1 MRTAIKIKHFL
12 FGALT
17 GAALLA
23 GCSKEDSPAQ
33 NGELVPVAFTS
44 TVDGVALPAAHSSAP
59 QTRTTP
65 GGDSWEVN
73 DKVGV
78 YMLPAGG
85 DISESYADAQNKLY
99 TVSNAS
105 TGALAADGG
114 TNIYYPQTG
123 NVDFVAYYPHG
134 TPDSYHKIKFDLSDQ
149 SDPSAIDL
157 LWAKAENVGRSKAPV
172 ALEFR
177 HVFAKVTLDVS
188 PGEGFTAQDIEGVR
202 GSDVI
207 ASMLL
212 YRGLMDISCGELPFG
227 TEVSDISLYKSE
239 TPSAGAAATFSAI
252 IIPTITNGIEIIF
265 TIDGQEYNCI
275 LANDVDFKAG
285 KNYVYPV
292 TVNRTG
298 IVVGT
303 HGINDWTTNNNGT
316 GTAQPI
322 PMEVV
327 KIKAGKF
334 MMGSSDGSNYPGGR
348 PGIDLNATPAEPDR
362 YPDETQHWVELTQ
375 DFYMGKYAVTNAQYA
390 AFLNAEGIGSD
401 GKGNVTYVVN
411 GASTTATQ
419 TFIVSHGNSSEVE
432 HNGTSWVS
440 QPGYENH
447 PVFFVT
453 WYGAKAFADWVGGA
467 LPTEAQWEYAC
478 RAGTT
483 TAYSYG
489 ETADGDYMWYLGNYD
504 RRYVRPAVGLKKA
517 NPWGLY
523 DMHGN
528 VFEWC
533 ADWYDINYYTDPS
546 AGINPTG
553 PDRSSTR
560 VIRGGSYYN
569 EAFLCRSAYRSGN
582 SPYEESNNRGFRL
595 VFPAP

>member
-1 MRTAIKIKHFL
+1 MRTAINIKQFL
-12 FGALT
+12 LAALA
-17 GAALLA
+17 GVALLA
-23 GCSKEDSPAQ
+23 GCSKEDSPAR
-33 NGELVPVAFTS
+33 NGEFVPITFTS
-44 TVDGVALPAAHSSAP
+44 TVNGVALPAAHSSASP
-59 QTRTTP
+59 TRTTP
-65 GGDSWEVN
+65 DGDSWV
-73 DKVGV
+73 VGDRIGI
-78 YMLPAGG
+78 YMLPTGG
-85 DISESYADAQNKLY
+85 DLSESYADAQNKLY

-114 TNIYYPQTG
+114 TDIYFPQTG

-134 TPDSYHKIKFDLSDQ
+134 IPDNRHTINFDLSDQ

-157 LWAKAENVGRSKAPV
+157 LWAKAENVGRSQAPV

-177 HVFAKVTLDVS
+177 HLFAKVTLDVT

-202 GSDVI
+202 GNDVI
-207 ASMLL
+207 AKMLRL
-212 YRGLMDISCGELPFG
+212 RGFMNINNTELSFDPWTSG
-227 TEVSDISLYKSE
+227 ISLYKSDP
-239 TPSAGAAATFSAI
+239 PSAGAAATFSAI
-252 IIPTITNGIEIIF
+252 IVPGYTKSIEIIF
-265 TIDGQEYNCI
+265 TIAGQEYKCT
-275 LANDVDFKAG
+275 LTNDVNFKAG
-285 KNYVYPV
+285 NNYVYPV
-292 TVNRTG
+292 TVKKSG

-303 HGINDWTTNNNGT
+303 HDINDWNINNNGT
-316 GTAQPI
+316 GTVQPMS
-322 PMEVV
+322 MEVV

-348 PGIDLNATPAEPDR
+348 PGIDLNATPAEPNR

-390 AFLNAEGIGSD
+390 AFLNAKGIGSD
-401 GKGNVTYVVN
+401 GKGNVTHVVN
-411 GASTTATQ
+411 GASTTDTQ
-419 TFIVSHGNSSEVE
+419 TFIVSYGYPSEVK
-432 HNGTSWVS
+432 HDGISW
-440 QPGYENH
+440 GCDADYEKC

-453 WYGAKAFADWVGGA
+453 WFGAKAFADWMGAA

-489 ETADGDYMWYLGNYD
+489 ETADGDYMWYFGNNSHHE
-504 RRYVRPAVGLKKA
+504 RPAVGLKKA

-546 AGINPTG
+546 AGTDPTG

-560 VIRGGSYYN
+560 VMRGGSYYN
-569 EAFLCRSAYRSGN
+569 EALSCRSAHRNGN
-582 SPYEESNNRGFRL
+582 SPYEERNNVGFRL